1 MTQGG
6 FVEIL
11 LRMTEEVIMEKEY
24 LLFRAG
30 SGLGVQGEFKEA
42 CADFL
47 RIVLCGRY
55 CTIAIAR
62 HKNLHID

>member
-1 MTQGG
+1 MGLLRTPFVGSFDSANAPLRMTEGG

-30 SGLGVQGEFKEA
+30 SGLGVQREFKEA

-47 RIVLCGRY
+47 
-55 CTIAIAR
+55 
-62 HKNLHID
+62 